1 LASGLVSA
9 ALPILAGLPIP
20 LVGSVCRLGAL
31 FAGGL
36 VARGASGDALRSI
49 GAGKDHGMSAAD
61 VQARVQ
67 ALIDH
72 RVASGDEV
80 GVQVVVV
87 EHGRVVVDAVSGSA
101 DPSQGR
107 AVAPD
112 TLFWA
117 ASTAK
122 GVASAV
128 AHVLVERGELA
139 YDLRAAE
146 VWPEFGAHGKNR
158 VTLRHVLLHTAGVPA
173 PPYDTTVEELCD
185 WDHMCAV
192 LAEAEPW
199 WEPGTRF
206 GYHAKAFGFL
216 LGEIV
221 RRATGRTLSWWL
233 REVVTVPFGI
243 GDDVHFG
250 VPEELL
256 DRVARSQPP
265 IGPPPPPPEPG
276 SPVDRALPPGIRPD
290 ADYANRR
297 DVLTSDIPSEGTMTA
312 SGAALLYA
320 ALLGDVDGVDLV
332 SPARR
337 ASMAAVQFEGQDEV
351 MGIPSTWAFGFS
363 RQRPGGVPSRPG
375 STFGMVGMNGSAAYA
390 DIADVCP
397 PGCSQPDLRRKE

>member
-1 LASGLVSA
+1 MSV
-9 ALPILAGLPIP
+9 AG
-20 LVGSVCRLGAL
+20 A
-31 FAGGL
+31 
-36 VARGASGDALRSI
+36 
-49 GAGKDHGMSAAD
+49 
-61 VQARVQ
+61 QARVQ
-67 ALIDH
+67 AAIDR

-80 GVQVVVV
+80 GVQVAVV

-101 DPSQGR
+101 DPGDGR
-107 AVAPD
+107 PVAAD
-112 TLFWA
+112 TLFYA
-117 ASTAK
+117 ASAAK

-128 AHVLVERGELA
+128 AHVLVEQGELA
-139 YDLRAAE
+139 YELRAAD
-146 VWPEFGAHGKNR
+146 VWPEFGVHGKDR

-185 WDHMCAV
+185 WEHMCAV

-206 GYHAKAFGFL
+206 GYHAKTFGFL

-233 REVVTVPFGI
+233 REVVTLPLGI
-243 GDDVHFG
+243 GDEVHFG

-256 DRVARSQPP
+256 DRVARQQPP

-290 ADYANRR
+290 AHYANRR

-312 SGAALLYA
+312 RGAALIYA
-320 ALLGDVDGVDLV
+320 ALLGHVDGVDLV

-351 MGIPSTWAFGFS
+351 MGFPSTWAFGFS
-363 RQRPGGVPSRPG
+363 PQRPSGVPSRPG

-390 DIADVCP
+390 DIDTGVAVAVMRSRFDTELAAVREIDRIVADVTS
-397 PGCSQPDLRRKE
+397 GERSNDA